1 MWINDN
7 DVYMG
12 KINIKEELYKQCEL
26 YVNKRLQTVEETI
39 TSHQKALQSET
50 KSSAGDK
57 HETGRA
63 MLQLEMEKASQQ
75 LSGIA
80 QMKETLAKI
89 NTDTISKVAHLGSVV
104 TTTSTINYFI
114 SVSVG
119 LLIVKEKK
127 YFAVSPSSPIG
138 KLILGKKEG
147 ESFEFNGAK
156 NTIKEIF

>member
-1 MWINDN
+1 
-7 DVYMG
+7 MG

-89 NTDTISKVAHLGSVV
+89 NTDTTSKVAHLGSVV

-127 YFAVSPSSPIG
+127 YFAISPSSPIG
-138 KLILGKKEG
+138 RLILGKKEG

-156 NTIKEIF
+156 NIIKEIF